1 MICFFA
7 VNSSDTK
14 DLASVIDRI
23 KEGDNQLRENFI
35 KDYIPFI
42 IKVLSSSSKSKID
55 IKNSDEYSIGLIA
68 FNEAIEKYD
77 NGKNKKGFN
86 FFSFAELIIKR
97 RIIDHI
103 RLNSRN
109 KETPFS
115 YFETD
120 GDCFHEKYLQDDSWI
135 RYDRI
140 EVFQEIKHYSKV
152 LDNFGINI
160 NDLHKFTPKHKDSIR
175 MCVDIA
181 RKIAENKEIYNKL
194 LRKKYFPMKD
204 IMKIVNV
211 HPSTIEKNR
220 KFIISVCVIYANNYE
235 YLKTYLGSGS

>member
-1 MICFFA
+1 MICIFA

-14 DLASVIDRI
+14 DLASVIERI
-23 KEGDNQLRENFI
+23 KDGDNQLRENFI
-35 KDYIPFI
+35 KDYIPFV
-42 IKVLSSSSKSKID
+42 IKVLSNSSKSKID

-77 NGKNKKGFN
+77 NNKNKKGFN

-97 RIIDHI
+97 RIIDHF
-103 RLNSRN
+103 RLNSKN

-115 YFETD
+115 YFEAD
-120 GDCFHEKYLQDDSWI
+120 GDCFHEKYLQDESWT

-140 EVFQEIKHYSKV
+140 EVFQEIKHYSGA
-152 LDNFGINI
+152 LNDFGINI
-160 NDLHKFTPKHKDSIR
+160 NDLHKYTPKHKDSIR

-181 RKIAENKEIYNKL
+181 RKIAGNREIYNKL
-194 LRKKYFPMKD
+194 IRKKYFPMKD

-220 KFIISVCVIYANNYE
+220 KFIISVCVIYGNNYE
-235 YLKTYLGSGS
+235 YLKTYFGSGS